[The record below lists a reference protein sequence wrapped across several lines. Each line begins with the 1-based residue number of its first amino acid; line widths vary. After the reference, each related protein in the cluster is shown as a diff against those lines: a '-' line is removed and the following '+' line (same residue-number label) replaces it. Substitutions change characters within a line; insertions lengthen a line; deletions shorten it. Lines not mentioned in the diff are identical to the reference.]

1 MTTEAGRKGPE
12 GALRLPQ
19 ARPRCKRPGAAQRAL
34 ALLCALA
41 LLPWSGI
48 AHGANQSVWLEELTS
63 VELRE
68 RITQGTTTV
77 LVPIGGT
84 EQNGAH
90 LALGKH
96 NVRVR
101 VLAGRIAEQLGHTV
115 VAPVLAY
122 VPEGDIDP
130 PTQHM
135 RHAGTLSVP
144 VAAFESVLEGAA
156 RSLRRHGF
164 RHVVLLGDHGGYQAS
179 LLRVAGRLN
188 RAGDGSAVIALE
200 KYYRAAQAFDAT
212 LAARGYTQQEI
223 GRHAGLADTALAWAV
238 DASLVRPQSLQ
249 PVPGVDGDPRRASAE
264 LGRSGVEHIVSASVA
279 AIRART
285 GTAPSKN

>member
-1 MTTEAGRKGPE
+1 MIDRRRL
-12 GALRLPQ
+12 ALVLLT
-19 ARPRCKRPGAAQRAL
+19 ALGWAGAAHA
-34 ALLCALA
+34 AATT
-41 LLPWSGI
+41 
-48 AHGANQSVWLEELTS
+48 SVWLDELTS
-63 VELRE
+63 SELRE
-68 RITQGTTTV
+68 RIAGGDTIA

-90 LALGKH
+90 MALGKH

-101 VLAGRIAEQLGHTV
+101 VLAGRIAERLGHTI

-122 VPEGDIDP
+122 VPEGDIEP
-130 PTQHM
+130 PTLHM

-164 RHVVLLGDHGGYQAS
+164 RHVILLGDHGGYQPS
-179 LLRVAGRLN
+179 LQRVAARVNGAS
-188 RAGDGSAVIALE
+188 RAGSGVIALLE
-200 KYYRAAQAFDAT
+200 YYRAAQTFDAE
-212 LAARGYTQQEI
+212 LAARGYATGEI

-238 DASLVRPQSLQ
+238 DASLVRPHALS
-249 PVPGVDGDPRRASAE
+249 PSAGVNGDPRRATAE
-264 LGRSGVEHIVSASVA
+264 LGRAAVEHIVAASVA

-285 GTAPSKN
+285 QAQPKAR